1 MTIFKI
7 KFLSRD
13 LKLTFHLTNQPL
25 MSKSSSIPKSQNS
38 TLIPTLIIAGLFF
51 IFGFVTWIN
60 GALIPFMKTINELT
74 DAQSYFVAS
83 ASYISFVV
91 MALPASYILN
101 KIGYRKGMSLGLF
114 VMAIGAL
121 VFIPAAEARTYWLFL
136 TGIFIQGI
144 GMTLLQTASN
154 PYITI
159 LGPIE
164 SGAKR
169 IAVMG
174 IANKVAGALGS
185 LIFGAILLS
194 GIDEVKE
201 KVSTVSPEE
210 KAVLLDTMADSVFM
224 PYMIMAIVLFVLG
237 LLIRKAPLPH
247 VEPNP
252 IEESTEGGTTKT
264 SIFQFPH
271 LWLGVLTLFVY
282 VGAEVIAGDTIIAYG
297 ISLGYS
303 AQDAKY
309 FTTFTL
315 MAMVVTYGLGVV
327 LIPKYIKQGTALKIS
342 ALLGIIFSICIIST
356 TGYTSILFVAALGI
370 ANALVWPAVWPLTLE
385 GLGKF
390 TKTASALLIMAISG
404 GAIIPPLYGRLVD
417 SNKYELIASGFT
429 EADAIATAATS
440 SYWILLPCYAIILF
454 FALWGHNYKSWKK

>member
-1 MTIFKI
+1 MSTTNHLNSNKNN
-7 KFLSRD
+7 
-13 LKLTFHLTNQPL
+13 TF
-25 MSKSSSIPKSQNS
+25 IP
-38 TLIPTLIIAGLFF
+38 ILIIAGLFF

-74 DAQSYFVAS
+74 SAQSYLVAS

-91 MALPASYILN
+91 MALPASYILG

-121 VFIPAAEARTYWLFL
+121 VFIPAAEARTYWVFL
-136 TGIFIQGI
+136 AGIFIQGM

-164 SGAKR
+164 SAAKR
-169 IAVMG
+169 IAIMG

-194 GIDEVKE
+194 GIDEIKE
-201 KVSTVSPEE
+201 KINTVSVDE
-210 KAVLLDTMADSVFM
+210 KAQMLDTMADSVVI
-224 PYMIMAIVLFVLG
+224 PYVVMAIVLVVLG
-237 LLIRKAPLPH
+237 ILIRKAPLPH
-247 VEPNP
+247 VEAAP
-252 IEESTEGGTTKT
+252 IEESEDGKSSKT

-282 VGAEVIAGDTIIAYG
+282 VGAEVIAGDTIISYG
-297 ISLGYS
+297 ISLGFS
-303 AQDAKY
+303 GEEAKY
-309 FTTFTL
+309 FTTYTL
-315 MAMVVTYGLGVV
+315 MAMVATYALGVF
-327 LIPKYIKQGTALKIS
+327 LIPKYLSQGTALKVS
-342 ALLGIIFSICIIST
+342 SVLGIVFSICILTT
-356 TGYTSILFVAALGI
+356 TGFTSILFVAALGV

-417 SNKYELIASGFT
+417 SNKHELIMEGLN
-429 EADAIATAATS
+429 EADAMATAATS
-440 SYWILLPCYAIILF
+440 SYWILIPCYAVILY
-454 FALWGHNYKSWKK
+454 FALYGHKLGMRK

>member
-1 MTIFKI
+1 MSTTVSSPSSQKINTTIPI
-7 KFLSRD
+7 
-13 LKLTFHLTNQPL
+13 
-25 MSKSSSIPKSQNS
+25 I
-38 TLIPTLIIAGLFF
+38 IIAGLFA

-60 GALIPFMKTINELT
+60 GALIPFFRTINELT
-74 DAQSYFVAS
+74 DAQSYLVAS

-91 MALPASYILN
+91 MALPASYLL
-101 KIGYRKGMSLGLF
+101 KRIGYRKGMSIGLII
-114 VMAIGAL
+114 MALGAL
-121 VFIPAAEARTYWLFL
+121 VFIPAAEARTYWMFL

-144 GMTLLQTASN
+144 GMTILQTAAN

-169 IAVMG
+169 IAIMG

-201 KVSTVSPEE
+201 QLKTASPEE
-210 KAVLLDTMADSVFM
+210 KEALLTSSADNVFM
-224 PYMIMAIVLFVLG
+224 PYVVMAIVLFVFAI
-237 LLIRKAPLPH
+237 LIRKAHLPH
-247 VEPNP
+247 VEEEP
-252 IEESTEGGTTKT
+252 IKESEEGITSKT

-297 ISLGYS
+297 ISLGFS
-303 AQDAKY
+303 GEEAKF

-315 MAMVVTYGLGVV
+315 MAMVFTYALGVF
-327 LIPKYIKQGTALKIS
+327 LIPKYLKQGTALKIS
-342 ALLGIIFSICIIST
+342 ASLGIIFSICVLMT
-356 TGYTSILFVAALGI
+356 TGYTSVLFVASLGI

-404 GAIIPPLYGRLVD
+404 GAIIPPLYGRMVD
-417 SNKYELIASGFT
+417 TTKIELISSGMNDTDALITAS
-429 EADAIATAATS
+429 TS
-440 SYWILLPCYAIILF
+440 SYWILLPCYVVILY
-454 FALWGHNYKSWKK
+454 FALWGHKLGMKKN